1 MLFKL
6 LKLFGL
12 DVPAKVAAA
21 KSMVEQRAE
30 EVAQYAGQT
39 VQTAAVIAALS
50 ALAGV
55 LGAMAVGVG
64 LYALYRVDAD
74 TYGVYAGLGVVGGV
88 LVAAALILYLVARAK
103 GQFLS
108 SRRIFKPPS
117 PVPTAASSPT
127 PVVAAVGPGSVFS
140 HAPVEAPPEPAS
152 DLLEPWALLL
162 AKYIKYPA
170 LDHPVLDQLVG
181 NLRVTA
187 RGTADDALEKAANL
201 VRYGDRQQL
210 LVLLG
215 GAAFVGWLLARQ
227 DPDIRLRV
235 PAESL

>member
-12 DVPAKVAAA
+12 DVRAKVAEA
-21 KSMVEQRAE
+21 KSVIEQRAE

-55 LGAMAVGVG
+55 LGAMAAGVG

-74 TYGVYAGLGVVGGV
+74 IYGVYAGLGVVGGV
-88 LVAAALILYLVARAK
+88 LVAAALILFLIARAK
-103 GQFLS
+103 GQSLS
-108 SRRIFKPPS
+108 SRRIFRPLRPI
-117 PVPTAASSPT
+117 PVAASSPA
-127 PVVAAVGPGSVFS
+127 PVVATADPASVS
-140 HAPVEAPPEPAS
+140 YHAPGEVHPETARV
-152 DLLEPWALLL
+152 LLEPLAFLLP
-162 AKYIKYPA
+162 KYIKYPA
-170 LDHPVLDQLVG
+170 LGDPVLDELVE
-181 NLRVTA
+181 NLGATA
-187 RGTADDALEKAANL
+187 RETGDEAVERVANL
-201 VRYGDRQQL
+201 VRHGDRQQL

-227 DPDIRLRV
+227 NPDMKLRV
-235 PAESL
+235 PADLR

>member
-21 KSMVEQRAE
+21 KSVIEQRAE

-55 LGAMAVGVG
+55 LGAMAVSVG

-88 LVAAALILYLVARAK
+88 LVGAALILFLIVRAK
-103 GQFLS
+103 GQSLS
-108 SRRIFKPPS
+108 NRRIFKPLNR
-117 PVPTAASSPT
+117 VPTTASSPA
-127 PVVAAVGPGSVFS
+127 PVAAVGPASTFS

-152 DLLEPWALLL
+152 DLFEPLAFLL
-162 AKYIKYPA
+162 ANYIKYPA
-170 LDHPVLDQLVG
+170 LGHPVLDQLVG

-187 RGTADDALEKAANL
+187 RGTADEALEKAANL

-227 DPDIRLRV
+227 DPDIRLSV

>member
-127 PVVAAVGPGSVFS
+127 RSSPPWGQDRYSLMRLSRRLQNRPAICLSLGRCCWRSTSNIRRWTIQCSINSWETYGSQRAEPPMRRWRKQRISCATETDSSSSCCWAVLRLSAGFW
-140 HAPVEAPPEPAS
+140 HDKILIS
-152 DLLEPWALLL
+152 D
-162 AKYIKYPA
+162 
-170 LDHPVLDQLVG
+170 
-181 NLRVTA
+181 
-187 RGTADDALEKAANL
+187 
-201 VRYGDRQQL
+201 
-210 LVLLG
+210 
-215 GAAFVGWLLARQ
+215 
-227 DPDIRLRV
+227 
-235 PAESL
+235 